1 MNELAPAP
9 RPATA
14 AGSAAPTTAATM
26 TGFGNEHATEALP
39 GALPEGRNSPQR
51 PAYGLYAEQISGT
64 AFTAPRAQNRRTW
77 FYRIAPSVLAQGDWR
92 RIDLPLWL
100 TAPAADGTF
109 PHAQCRWSPQPV
121 PEAPADFLDGMASYV
136 WNGDMGAGAGLA
148 VHLYRANASMERR
161 YFRNADAEM
170 VLLPETG
177 NVRLR
182 TECGVLDLTPGD
194 FAVIPRG
201 IKIAVDLPDG
211 PSRGYLCENYGAPFE
226 LPDLG
231 PIGANGLA
239 NPRDFHYPQAAYE
252 DRAGAFE
259 LVQKAGGAFHAC
271 ALSHSP
277 LDVVAWH
284 GTHAPYKYDLRD
296 FNVLGS
302 ISFDHPDPS
311 IFTVLTSRSDTP
323 GVANADLVVFAP
335 RWLVGQDTFR
345 PPWYHLNTM
354 SEFMG
359 LLYGVYDA
367 RPKGF
372 LPGGASLH
380 NCMIPHG
387 PSPESFEAASA
398 HDLSPQHI
406 DSGISFMFESS
417 HPYRVTDHAMTGGA
431 LQTDYPA
438 DWRGL
443 KRQFTG

>member
-1 MNELAPAP
+1 MNEHPSAR
-9 RPATA
+9 RPVSGAEGATT
-14 AGSAAPTTAATM
+14 GMMS
-26 TGFGNEHATEALP
+26 GFGNEHATEALP
-39 GALPEGRNSPQR
+39 GALPVGRNSPQR

-77 FYRIAPSVLAQGDWR
+77 FYRIVPSVVSQGEWR

-100 TAPAADGTF
+100 TAPSGNGSF
-109 PHAQCRWSPQPV
+109 PHTQCRWSPQPI
-121 PEAPADFLDGMASYV
+121 PDSPTDFLDGMASYA
-136 WNGDMGAGAGLA
+136 WNGDMGAGTGLA
-148 VHLYRANASMERR
+148 VHLYSANASMDRR
-161 YFRNADAEM
+161 YFKNADAEM
-170 VLLPETG
+170 VLLPAAG
-177 NVRLR
+177 QVRLR
-182 TECGVLDLTPGD
+182 TECGILDLAPGD
-194 FAVIPRG
+194 LAVIPRG

-239 NPRDFHYPQAAYE
+239 NPRDFLYPQAAYE
-252 DRAGAFE
+252 DVAGDFE
-259 LVQKAGGAFHAC
+259 LVLKAGGAFHAC
-271 ALSHSP
+271 MLGHSP

-284 GTHAPYKYDLRD
+284 GNHAPCRYDLRT
-296 FNVLGS
+296 FNVFGS

-323 GVANADLVVFAP
+323 GVANADLVAFAP

-354 SEFMG
+354 CEFMG
-359 LLYGVYDA
+359 LLYGAYEA

-387 PSPESFEAASA
+387 PAPEIFEAASA
-398 HDLSPQHI
+398 HDMSPQRV
-406 DSGISFMFESS
+406 DDGISFMLESR
-417 HPYRVTDHAMTGGA
+417 HPYRVTDHAMTGPG
-431 LQTDYPA
+431 LQRDYPGT
-438 DWRGL
+438 WQGL

>member
-1 MNELAPAP
+1 MNEHPSARPPASG
-9 RPATA
+9 TD
-14 AGSAAPTTAATM
+14 SAATGM
-26 TGFGNEHATEALP
+26 MSGFGNEHATEALP
-39 GALPEGRNSPQR
+39 GALPVGRNSPQR

-77 FYRIAPSVLAQGDWR
+77 FYRIVPSVVSQGEWR

-100 TAPAADGTF
+100 TAPSDDGSF
-109 PHAQCRWSPQPV
+109 PHTQCRWSPQPE
-121 PEAPADFLDGMASYV
+121 PHAPVDFLDGMASYV
-136 WNGDMGAGAGLA
+136 WNGDMGAGSGLA
-148 VHLYRANASMERR
+148 VHLYCANAPMDRR
-161 YFRNADAEM
+161 YFKNADAEM
-170 VLLPETG
+170 VLLPAAG
-177 NVRLR
+177 SVRLR
-182 TECGVLDLTPGD
+182 TECGILDLTPGD
-194 FAVIPRG
+194 LAVIPRG

-239 NPRDFHYPQAAYE
+239 NPRDFLYPQAAYE
-252 DRAGAFE
+252 DIAGEFE
-259 LVQKAGGAFHAC
+259 LVLKTGGAFHAC
-271 ALSHSP
+271 MLGHSP

-284 GTHAPYKYDLRD
+284 GNHAPCRYDLRT
-296 FNVLGS
+296 FNVFGS

-323 GVANADLVVFAP
+323 GVANADLVAFAP

-345 PPWYHLNTM
+345 PPWYHVNTM

-359 LLYGVYDA
+359 LLYGAYDA

-387 PSPESFEAASA
+387 PAPEIFEAAST
-398 HDLSPQHI
+398 HDLSPQRV
-406 DSGISFMFESS
+406 DDGISFMLESR
-417 HPYRVTDHAMTGGA
+417 HPYRVTDHAMTGAG
-431 LQTDYPA
+431 LQRDYPGT
-438 DWRGL
+438 WQGL